1 MSMNKILIFVI
12 TCLAFFCVSAT
23 AEEGAS
29 ASIEGLLLSIR
40 ENTQVPAYSV
50 AIVRGGRLIAASA
63 VGEIDIVNHI
73 DASPDNWFRLASV
86 SKVIG
91 ATMLALLVQDGELDP
106 NKAIG
111 DYLPDLPS
119 QYRNITALQLLSHT
133 SGMPHY
139 QARDALRGNTHYK
152 TAIDALESV
161 GDRDLLS
168 RPGESYSYSSHGYT
182 ILSALYEAITSVPL
196 REAVPAFIKDLTGRD
211 SPALENLQQRFPQR
225 SNVFEVVAG
234 GAVTLKPHDQTYTPF
249 GTGFVASATDL
260 AFFGDAVLH
269 SVSISNETREL
280 MFKPVSLS
288 DGGKTGNYLYQVA
301 FGWRVGSDSS
311 GRTVYHHAGV
321 TQGAR
326 SVLVLYPESNLSIA
340 FLSNAS
346 WTAQIERTAFALA
359 NLVIEKQRPVSSVGE
374 FAFSGSFDS
383 EDIAGT
389 IVCTGETGECLFSDS
404 VSDNTGAFSEWLTR
418 YLPGD
423 NVVSSWPV
431 LSVYG
436 IDGYATK
443 IATSVGIV
451 ELRLNTEESDDEY
464 FRAEVGN
471 GRLLEIRFPDASP
484 RR

>member
-1 MSMNKILIFVI
+1 MNKNLMLVI
-12 TCLAFFCVSAT
+12 MCLAVFCVSAT

-40 ENTQVPAYSV
+40 ENTHVPAYSV

-73 DASPDNWFRLASV
+73 DASPENWFRLASV

-91 ATMLALLVQDGELDP
+91 ATMLALLVQDGDLDP

-111 DYLPDLPS
+111 VYLPDLPS
-119 QYRNITALQLLSHT
+119 QYRNMTALQLLSHT

-139 QARDALRGNTHYK
+139 QARDALRGNTHYNS
-152 TAIDALESV
+152 AIDALASV
-161 GDRDLLS
+161 GDRQLLS
-168 RPGESYSYSSHGYT
+168 TPGDSYSYSSHGYT
-182 ILSALYEAITSVPL
+182 ILSALYEAITGVPL
-196 REAVPAFIKDLTGRD
+196 RVAVPAFIRDLTGRD
-211 SPALENLQQRFPQR
+211 SPALENLQQRFPLR
-225 SNVFEVVAG
+225 SNVFDVVTD
-234 GAVTLKPHDQTYTPF
+234 GAVTLKPHDQSYTPF

-260 AFFGDAVLH
+260 AFFGDALLH
-269 SVSISNETREL
+269 SGSISSETRDL
-280 MFKPVSLS
+280 LFQPVVLT
-288 DGGKTGNYLYQVA
+288 DGGKTGNHLYEVA
-301 FGWRVGSDSS
+301 FGWRVGRDSS

-321 TQGAR
+321 TSGAR

-359 NLVIEKQRPVSSVGE
+359 NLVIESQRSVSSVGD
-374 FAFSGSFDS
+374 FAFTGSFDG
-383 EDIAGT
+383 EDITGS
-389 IVCTGETGECLFSDS
+389 IVCPGETGECLFSDNL
-404 VSDNTGAFSEWLTR
+404 SDDRGAFSEWLAR

-423 NVVSSWPV
+423 EAVGSWPV

-436 IDGYATK
+436 VDGYAQK
-443 IATSVGIV
+443 IATSIGIV
-451 ELRLNTEESDDEY
+451 ELRLNTEESDDKV

-471 GRLLEIRFPDASP
+471 GRLLEIRFSEVSP
-484 RR
+484 

>member
-1 MSMNKILIFVI
+1 M
-12 TCLAFFCVSAT
+12 CPAFFCVSAT
-23 AEEGAS
+23 AEEGVS

-50 AIVRGGRLIAASA
+50 AIVRDGQLVAQSA
-63 VGEIDIVNHI
+63 VGEIDVVNHI
-73 DASPDNWFRLASV
+73 DASPENWFRLASV

-119 QYRNITALQLLSHT
+119 QYQNITALQLLSHT

-139 QARDALRGNTHYK
+139 QVRDALRGDTHYD
-152 TAIDALESV
+152 TAIDALVSV
-161 GDRDLLS
+161 GDRHLLS
-168 RPGESYSYSSHGYT
+168 VPGDSYAYSSHGYT
-182 ILSALYEAITSVPL
+182 ILSALYEAITDVPL
-196 REAVPAFIKDLTGRD
+196 REAVPVFIKDLTGRD
-211 SPALENLQQRFPQR
+211 SPALENLQRRNPLR
-225 SNVFEVVAG
+225 SNVFDAVAD
-234 GAVTLKPHDQTYTPF
+234 GAVTLKPQDQSYSPF
-249 GTGFVASATDL
+249 GTGFVASAEDL
-260 AFFGDAVLH
+260 AFFGDAILH
-269 SVSISNETREL
+269 SVAISSETRNFL
-280 MFKPVSLS
+280 FQPVVLT
-288 DGGKTGNYLYQVA
+288 DGGKTGNHLYEVA

-326 SVLVLYPESNLSIA
+326 SVLILYPASNLSIA

-346 WTAQIERTAFALA
+346 WMAQIERTAFAFA
-359 NLVIEKQRPVSSVGE
+359 NLVIEKQRPVSRVGD
-374 FAFSGSFDS
+374 FAFTGSFDS

-389 IVCTGETGECLFSDS
+389 IACTGETGECLFSDS
-404 VSDNTGAFSEWLTR
+404 SGAFSEWLAR
-418 YLPGD
+418 YLPG
-423 NVVSSWPV
+423 NEAVTSWPV

-436 IDGYATK
+436 VDGYAMK

-451 ELRLNTEESDDEY
+451 ELRLGAEDFDDEY

-471 GRLLEIRFPDASP
+471 GRLFEIRFSDVSSHEHSNAFLNY
-484 RR
+484 

>member
-1 MSMNKILIFVI
+1 MNKILIFVI
-12 TCLAFFCVSAT
+12 MCLAFFCVSAT

-63 VGEIDIVNHI
+63 VGDIDIVNHI
-73 DASPDNWFRLASV
+73 DASPENWFRLASA

-91 ATMLALLVQDGELDP
+91 ATMLALLVQDGDLDP

-139 QARDALRGNTHYK
+139 QARDALRGKTHYN
-152 TAIDALESV
+152 TAIDALASV
-161 GDRDLLS
+161 GDRQLLS
-168 RPGESYSYSSHGYT
+168 APGDSYSYSSHGYT
-182 ILSALYEAITSVPL
+182 ILSALYESITDVSL
-196 REAVPAFIKDLTGRD
+196 RAAVPAFIRDLTCRD
-211 SPALENLQQRFPQR
+211 SPALENLQRRNPRR
-225 SNVFEVVAG
+225 SNVFDVATD

-249 GTGFVASATDL
+249 GTGFVASAIDL

-269 SVSISNETREL
+269 SSTISSDTRDL
-280 MFKPVSLS
+280 LFQPVVLT
-288 DGGKTGNYLYQVA
+288 DGGKTGNHLYEVA

-321 TQGAR
+321 TSGAR

-359 NLVIEKQRPVSSVGE
+359 NLVIERQRSVSSVGD
-374 FAFSGSFDS
+374 FAFTGSFDG
-383 EDIAGT
+383 EDITGS
-389 IVCTGETGECLFSDS
+389 IVCPGETGECLFSD
-404 VSDNTGAFSEWLTR
+404 NAGAFSEWLAR

-423 NVVSSWPV
+423 EAVGSWPV

-436 IDGYATK
+436 VDGYAQK
-443 IATSVGIV
+443 IATSIGIV
-451 ELRLNTEESDDEY
+451 ELRLNTEESDDKV

-471 GRLLEIRFPDASP
+471 GRLLEIRFSEVSP
-484 RR
+484 